1 MAKAK
6 TIKMVTGNVTIDYI
20 QFKRDKSNI
29 TDVFKFGNS
38 KVFKEIINSNQK
50 LHLDNG
56 QRHPA
61 TKEKLTVE
69 IKPGDILAK
78 YPDGLHVF
86 CEADFFESH
95 IELG

>member
-29 TDVFKFGNS
+29 TDILKFGNS
-38 KVFKEIINSNQK
+38 KVFEEIINSNQK

-61 TKEKLTVE
+61 TKECLTVE
-69 IKPGDILAK
+69 IKPGDVLAK
-78 YPDGLHVF
+78 YPDGYHVF
-86 CEADFFESH
+86 SEGGFIESH
-95 IELG
+95 KELG